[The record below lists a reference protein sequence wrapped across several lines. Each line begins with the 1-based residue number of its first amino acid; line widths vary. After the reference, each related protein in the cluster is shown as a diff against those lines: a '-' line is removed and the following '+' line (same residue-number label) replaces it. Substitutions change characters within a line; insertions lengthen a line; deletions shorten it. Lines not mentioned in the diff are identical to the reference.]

1 LEGCSWEWRRS
12 ILKNWGKWRSM
23 CNKVMS

>member
-12 ILKNWGKWRSM
+12 ILKIWGKWRSM